1 MSADDKTPVTATSL
15 KPMDLVL
22 VLKDGRPSFQLL
34 GLFTPLDEAI
44 LLELLDGE
52 VDRLGEARLRE
63 SNLRTH
69 VKNKRHVFMI
79 IHIAY
84 LLSRGDTN
92 RKGLLDVQELRKALQ
107 NRIFLNSL
115 KFSV

>member
-15 KPMDLVL
+15 EPMDLVL

-52 VDRLGEARLRE
+52 VD
-63 SNLRTH
+63 
-69 VKNKRHVFMI
+69 
-79 IHIAY
+79 
-84 LLSRGDTN
+84 
-92 RKGLLDVQELRKALQ
+92 
-107 NRIFLNSL
+107 
-115 KFSV
+115 